1 MNLISILV
9 SSFFFLSSQ
18 GWLTDFEKAKSEAQA
33 THKQILVNFSGSDWC
48 GPCIKLTKEV
58 FESETFK
65 TYANENLVLLRA
77 DFPRMK
83 KNKLS
88 KEQTALNEALADQFN
103 KEGTFPLTLLLD
115 ENGKVLKKWA
125 GNPGFKSK
133 EFVASL
139 QAK

>member
-1 MNLISILV
+1 MKLLTLLIAG
-9 SSFFFLSSQ
+9 FLMLTDQ
-18 GWLTDFEKAKSEAQA
+18 GWLNNFDKAKSEAQA
-33 THKQILVNFSGSDWC
+33 SHKQILVNFSGSDWC

-58 FESETFK
+58 FENETFK
-65 TYANENLVLLRA
+65 KYANDKLVLVRA

-88 KEQTALNEALADQFN
+88 KEQTTLNEALADKYN

-115 ENGKVLKKWA
+115 ENGNVLKKWA
-125 GNPGFKSK
+125 GNPGIKPDQ
-133 EFVASL
+133 FVTEL

>member
-1 MNLISILV
+1 MNLISI
-9 SSFFFLSSQ
+9 FITAFLIGQ
-18 GWLTDFEKAKSEAQA
+18 GWLNNFETAKTEAQKS
-33 THKQILVNFSGSDWC
+33 HKQILVNFSGSDWC
-48 GPCIKLTKEV
+48 GPCIKLTREV
-58 FESETFK
+58 FETETFK
-65 TYANENLVLLRA
+65 KYADEKLVLVRA

-88 KEQTALNEALADQFN
+88 QEQTALNEKLADQYN

-125 GNPGFKSK
+125 GNPGLKP
-133 EFVASL
+133 EQFVMAL